1 MDEILGASSEI
12 LQNNLTI
19 QSKSNA
25 LIDEFNIKTREITNA
40 MQGSHFS
47 TTDLRNKL
55 SRGHITNNYPIITQV
70 TVGNNPTTQVRVE
83 IYPPAQSCWQ
93 EIRGYLQKELNLCI

>member
-25 LIDEFNIKTREITNA
+25 LIDEFNIKTREITKA
-40 MQGSHFS
+40 KQGLHFS
-47 TTDLRNKL
+47 TIDLRSKL
-55 SRGHITNNYPIITQV
+55 SRGCITNNHPIITQIMA
-70 TVGNNPTTQVRVE
+70 GNNAATATQARVE
-83 IYPPAQSCWQ
+83 IYPPAQSCW
-93 EIRGYLQKELNLCI
+93 